1 MWPRTNLFIMLALQ
15 IVWLMKQVN
24 MDSLTAHQT
33 NGLPKLHHIPKDAKL
48 SPMVSIILT
57 QQAYLVHALATL
69 TVQVAAVAHVAA
81 LTLITLVVM
90 RYLLLIVVL
99 VTTMTFPID

>member
-1 MWPRTNLFIMLALQ
+1 
-15 IVWLMKQVN
+15 

-33 NGLPKLHHIPKDAKL
+33 NGLPKLHHIQKDAKL
-48 SPMVSIILT
+48 SPMVSILLT

-69 TVQVAAVAHVAA
+69 TVQVAAVALVAT

-90 RYLLLIVVL
+90 RYLLLVVPL